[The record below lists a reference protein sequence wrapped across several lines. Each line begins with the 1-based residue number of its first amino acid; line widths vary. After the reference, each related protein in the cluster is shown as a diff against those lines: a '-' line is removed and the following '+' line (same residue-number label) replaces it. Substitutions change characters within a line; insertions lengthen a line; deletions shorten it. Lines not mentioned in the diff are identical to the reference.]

1 VQLIGYRVRVRII
14 FKDFLNK
21 GYFMET
27 QLEDLSSYITMAKKI
42 ISKFAPGFYSGLRKE
57 LLSNED
63 AIADIASAIM
73 IGDWRWDKNR
83 VGFNGQGKTQYS
95 YRNQCGIWAIKT
107 YLSNKYKKQNI
118 HYSIDNIDSDTDMVF
133 ADSIQDKVEYNPSTI
148 VEEEEHSLSLKNN
161 VEDILNS
168 GIISDKQKE
177 QIKQY
182 YFEDKTLSEIGKE
195 FGVTREAVRQNI
207 NKGIAKIKSYV

>member
-1 VQLIGYRVRVRII
+1 
-14 FKDFLNK
+14 
-21 GYFMET
+21 MET
-27 QLEDLSSYITMAKKI
+27 KLDSLSEYITMAKKI
-42 ISKFAPGFYSGLRKE
+42 ISKFAPSFYSGLRKE

-73 IGDWRWDKNR
+73 VGDWRWDKNR
-83 VGFNGQGKTQYS
+83 IGFNGQSKTQYS

-118 HYSIDNIDSDTDMVF
+118 HYSIDNIDTESDMSF
-133 ADSIQDKVEYNPSTI
+133 ANNISDKKEYNPATI
-148 VEEEEHSLSLKNN
+148 AEDLEHDELLKQN

-168 GIISDKQKE
+168 GIISEKQKD

-182 YFEDKTLSEIGKE
+182 YFEDKTLSEIGKG

-207 NKGIAKIKSYV
+207 NKGIAKIRSYV